1 MVLREDVRVSEE
13 FVRRLEDPAQGS
25 CLEAAASRWV
35 EGARARCREKER
47 VRTWDALRQTGVPGI
62 ALATAAPS
70 AEDSPRPECVDALL
84 AGAMGMPAPPSDR
97 RPGEH
102 PLDAAV
108 DAAVVRAALRAER
121 RRRAKSCGKVY
132 ARGRGRNEML
142 RLRPDYAALDGW
154 PWLGAVC
161 NAGGL
166 SAIPVLG
173 MSKLVRRLPAC
184 GVQAHFAVWGKQQG
198 VACDRDARGVCL
210 GGRAVKVLRADPTGS
225 LTLDPLGRVLRRL
238 EHATAQQAAADDRRC
253 ARPLRR
259 RDIGRMGTRA
269 REAGDRGSRHHGHA
283 MGAWPRRRRRCGSAP
298 GGISALFVWSCKG
311 RVAHRRT
318 YPGRF
323 AARTL
328 CVRVPPAG
336 ATTID
341 VAVCGSDASNDDD
354 APIAQH
360 TVALW
365 ASPRSLR
372 AVGGRC
378 AAPQPAREETVGVVV
393 DVCGREDALRGVI
406 KALGVPAVEA
416 CHDLLGVMSASCCT
430 AASMLNTE
438 TRVAVLRPRAAD
450 ILRRVWSGA
459 LTLACGR
466 RMCHIVAVLP
476 PESLAVASTLLPL
489 LDLSTDPS
497 HWSRSRHGGDC
508 GRQAAEG
515 RAALRGMALCD
526 PVGCAWLL
534 GHKLLCCA
542 SRCWWL

>member
-47 VRTWDALRQTGVPGI
+47 VRTWDALRQTCFLRVRTAEFQASHLPLRRRRLRIAPGLSAGV
-62 ALATAAPS
+62 
-70 AEDSPRPECVDALL
+70 
-84 AGAMGMPAPPSDR
+84 
-97 RPGEH
+97 
-102 PLDAAV
+102 AAV

-198 VACDRDARGVCL
+198 VACDGDASGVCL
-210 GGRAVKVLRADPTGS
+210 GGRAVKVLRAEPTGS
-225 LTLDPLGRVLRRL
+225 LTLDPLRRVLRRL
-238 EHATAQQAAADDRRC
+238 WLRVGPHATAQQAAADDRRC

-259 RDIGRMGTRA
+259 RDIERMGTRA
-269 REAGDRGSRHHGHA
+269 
-283 MGAWPRRRRRCGSAP
+283 P
-298 GGISALFVWSCKG
+298 LFVWSCKG

-365 ASPRSLR
+365 ATPRSLR

-497 HWSRSRHGGDC
+497 HWS
-508 GRQAAEG
+508 QAAEG